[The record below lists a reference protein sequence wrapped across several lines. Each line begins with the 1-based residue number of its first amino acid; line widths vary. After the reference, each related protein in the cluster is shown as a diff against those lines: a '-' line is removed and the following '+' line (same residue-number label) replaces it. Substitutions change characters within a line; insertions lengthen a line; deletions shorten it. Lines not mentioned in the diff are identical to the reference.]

1 MSGPEVTCC
10 PPASPTAAHVKRAP
24 ASEVILLPVAWRGEA
39 VWLRIVKAVE
49 ELLSEERPEDAEV
62 H

>member
-1 MSGPEVTCC
+1 ME
-10 PPASPTAAHVKRAP
+10 
-24 ASEVILLPVAWRGEA
+24 EEA
-39 VWLRIVKAVE
+39 VRIRIVKAVE